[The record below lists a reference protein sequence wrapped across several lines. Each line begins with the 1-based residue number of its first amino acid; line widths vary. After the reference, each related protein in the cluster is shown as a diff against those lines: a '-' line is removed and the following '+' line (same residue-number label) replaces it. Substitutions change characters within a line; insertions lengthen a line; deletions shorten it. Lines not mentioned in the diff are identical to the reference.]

1 MKPSSFL
8 GRRAMSPVMATI
20 ILVAIALVIAVSST
34 FYYTSVVGSYASYEE
49 VEVRSVKVFF
59 VDNLK

>member
-1 MKPSSFL
+1 
-8 GRRAMSPVMATI
+8 MSPVMATI